1 LLTLSPS
8 AVEAVDT
15 LLHTDGLE
23 IPDDAGLRIGS
34 TGDSQLTIGI
44 APEPAPGDQVIEE
57 GGARVFVDSQIAD
70 ALDNAQLDARQQG
83 DQIAFALTPTADDD
97 EAPAAASDNGVP
109 PGV

>member
-1 LLTLSPS
+1 MLTLSPS

-15 LLHTDGLE
+15 LLHSGLE

-57 GGARVFVDSQIAD
+57 GGARVFVDSVIAE

-83 DQIAFALTPTADDD
+83 DQIAFALTPAVDGDAPTAG
-97 EAPAAASDNGVP
+97 SDNGVP
-109 PGV
+109 PGM